1 MTIPSQVAQERPSKK
16 LTARSGLVAL
26 LVEVTRRGPV
36 HGLLVLIGFF
46 WLVPSAG
53 LFATSFRTP
62 ESIASTGWWTA
73 LGDLSGLSVDNY
85 YQAFVNS
92 AGLPIASFAENFRN
106 SFVITVPST
115 IFPILIAALAAYAFA
130 WMRFPLRN
138 ALYLLIIALLIVPL
152 QTTWVPVLRLF
163 NVLELA
169 GTWPG
174 IWIAHTAY
182 GTPFAIFLLRNFFAD
197 LPKEIFDSARVDG
210 ASELTTF
217 FRIVIPLSLPAIA
230 SLAIFQFVWVWN
242 DLLNALIFLQDA
254 DKLPLPVGVRNLLTE
269 YATEWHLLSAGTFIS
284 MVVPLV
290 IFFSLQRYF
299 VRGVTAG
306 AVKG

>member
-1 MTIPSQVAQERPSKK
+1 MTTPTQTQEKASRRRRSSQG
-16 LTARSGLVAL
+16 GLAAV
-26 LVEVTRRGPV
+26 LVEVTRSGPV
-36 HGLLVLIGFF
+36 HLLLLVIGFI
-46 WLVPSAG
+46 WLVPSVG
-53 LFATSFRTP
+53 LFVTSFRTP
-62 ESIASTGWWTA
+62 EAIASTGWWTA
-73 LGDLSGLSVDNY
+73 FGDPDGLSVGNY
-85 YQAFVNS
+85 YQAFVN
-92 AGLPIASFAENFRN
+92 AADLPIASFAENFRN
-106 SFVITVPST
+106 SIIITVPST
-115 IFPILIAALAAYAFA
+115 ILPILFAALAAYAFA
-130 WMRFPLRN
+130 WLRFPFRN
-138 ALYLLIIALLIVPL
+138 ALYLLIIALLIIPL

-163 NVLELA
+163 NLLGLA

-197 LPKEIFDSARVDG
+197 LPREIFDSARVDG
-210 ASELTTF
+210 ASELATF
-217 FRIVIPLSLPAIA
+217 FRIVVPLSLPAIA

-269 YATEWHLLSAGTFIS
+269 YATEWHLLAAGTFIS

>member
-1 MTIPSQVAQERPSKK
+1 MTIPSLGAQERPSKK
-16 LTARSGLVAL
+16 LTSRSGLVAL

-53 LFATSFRTP
+53 LFVTSFRTP
-62 ESIASTGWWTA
+62 KSIASTGWWTA

-130 WMRFPLRN
+130 WLRFPLRN

-284 MVVPLV
+284 MAVPLV